1 MQLVVQIMHLM
12 LKTHHYM
19 LGPFKLLAQVSLG
32 ILHSTDRGVVHGTPQ
47 SAKLSQQGRCSE
59 NHQEILT
66 PTGAAIGT
74 INMYT
79 FVRQDHN
86 G

>member
-1 MQLVVQIMHLM
+1 MTLIYIKIAVEVGDRIILILWLH
-12 LKTHHYM
+12 
-19 LGPFKLLAQVSLG
+19 FFLG
-32 ILHSTDRGVVHGTPQ
+32 ILHSTDRGAVHGTPQ
-47 SAKLSQQGRCSE
+47 SAKLSQQGRCSK
-59 NHQEILT
+59 NHQDILT